1 MYKEIIVLSLAVALA
16 ALVTAGAIYFRCR
29 RIRREKNRRIARV
42 LHEQDLLAR
51 ELEHV
56 RIEKQAF
63 ERVLTTRLTA
73 AEKPAPQEDD
83 PYSPE
88 HASRL
93 FIYQ

>member
-1 MYKEIIVLSLAVALA
+1 MYKEIIVLSLAVALT

-63 ERVLTTRLTA
+63 ERVLTTTLSAVAEKPA
-73 AEKPAPQEDD
+73 AEKPAAEMPGEQEAD
-83 PYSPE
+83 P
-88 HASRL
+88 
-93 FIYQ
+93 

>member
-42 LHEQDLLAR
+42 LHEQNLLAR

-83 PYSPE
+83 P
-88 HASRL
+88 
-93 FIYQ
+93 

>member
-1 MYKEIIVLSLAVALA
+1 MRTFVKKETDMYKEIIVLSLAVALA
-16 ALVTAGAIYFRCR
+16 ALITAGAIYFRCR

-73 AEKPAPQEDD
+73 AEQSAPQEDD
-83 PYSPE
+83 P
-88 HASRL
+88 
-93 FIYQ
+93 

>member
-16 ALVTAGAIYFRCR
+16 ALVTAGAIYFRC
-29 RIRREKNRRIARV
+29 RRIARV

-63 ERVLTTRLTA
+63 ERVLTSRLTA
-73 AEKPAPQEDD
+73 AEQPAPQEDD
-83 PYSPE
+83 P
-88 HASRL
+88 
-93 FIYQ
+93 